1 MNTLPGCQAN
11 TPGGL
16 GGASGLRSCDFSSE
30 TVLGGSSS
38 QDTGDPVPRPAAS
51 LGNKGCWPSG
61 FRLTPRVSSALRGPA
76 YGLAVTRAC
85 PPAGGDTRPQ
95 DARRTASVHD
105 HTTLLQTM
113 LTFEECHGGTQPGAS
128 CLGSSG
134 TRWSKGRRGAGGGRP
149 WLAGLTCAR
158 PGRLRSVRARAQDL
172 RRHTRWSREGPATPQ
187 TAPSPSCQWSQICH
201 VKFY

>member
-1 MNTLPGCQAN
+1 MNTLPRCQAN

-30 TVLGGSSS
+30 TALGGSSS

-61 FRLTPRVSSALRGPA
+61 FWLTPRVSSALRGHA

-113 LTFEECHGGTQPGAS
+113 LTFEECHGGTQAGSKLFGELWDPLEQRAPRRWRGEALACRSDVCAAGAAAFCPG
-128 CLGSSG
+128 
-134 TRWSKGRRGAGGGRP
+134 
-149 WLAGLTCAR
+149 
-158 PGRLRSVRARAQDL
+158 
-172 RRHTRWSREGPATPQ
+172 EGPGP
-187 TAPSPSCQWSQICH
+187 PMSHSP
-201 VKFY
+201 VT